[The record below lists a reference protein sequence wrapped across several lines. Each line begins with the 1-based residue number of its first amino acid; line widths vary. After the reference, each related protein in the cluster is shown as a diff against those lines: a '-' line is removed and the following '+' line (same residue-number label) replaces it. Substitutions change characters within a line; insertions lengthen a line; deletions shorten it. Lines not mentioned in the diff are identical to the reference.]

1 MTNNE
6 DCTIDQ
12 LASDGRMLLQNRDG
26 IDAHRSFNLWVN
38 CVADWLDEQFPDS
51 GKSATWSGLAAST
64 LVSGRHFYDNPPA
77 WQTFHDAV
85 RQRLSWLG
93 QLRPARGLSGD
104 SNSPKCETL
113 DVFVVHGHDNE
124 FKLDVARTLS
134 QLGLSPIILHERPN
148 RGQTI
153 IEKFERE
160 SNVGF
165 AVILLSPDDVAYA
178 LNAKDQIKNRARQNV
193 VLELGYFVGK
203 LGRSRVC
210 ALKKGDLEVPS
221 DFAGVVYTSFDENGG
236 WRLALAQELMAAG
249 YPIDLND
256 LANP

>member
-1 MTNNE
+1 MSPAETKCAIIASVGQPASQLENPLWFWRHNNTMHTEPRAARVFLLASRSPRPGDRCRYPALLNLHHATMTNNE

-153 IEKFERE
+153 I
-160 SNVGF
+160 
-165 AVILLSPDDVAYA
+165 AVSYTHLTLPTILLV
-178 LNAKDQIKNRARQNV
+178 
-193 VLELGYFVGK
+193 
-203 LGRSRVC
+203 
-210 ALKKGDLEVPS
+210 
-221 DFAGVVYTSFDENGG
+221 
-236 WRLALAQELMAAG
+236 
-249 YPIDLND
+249 
-256 LANP
+256 